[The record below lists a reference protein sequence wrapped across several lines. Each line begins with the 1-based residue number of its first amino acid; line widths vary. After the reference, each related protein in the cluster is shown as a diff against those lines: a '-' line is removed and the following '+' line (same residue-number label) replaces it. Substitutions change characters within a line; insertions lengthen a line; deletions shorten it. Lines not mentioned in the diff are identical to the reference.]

1 MGFEPTRAEPIGL
14 AVQRL
19 NHSATSSH
27 AMRHSTSGITIHLLV
42 EDIKVASAGNRTRI
56 NCLEGSYADHYTTDA
71 AHTIQPTICHTDKPN
86 LYVLDTSFETQ
97 AQKYQFNS
105 LGI

>member
-56 NCLEGSYADHYTTDA
+56 NCLEGSYAHHYTTSASCFFTKASYPHKQGTEGKAQRMVAKSA
-71 AHTIQPTICHTDKPN
+71 AI
-86 LYVLDTSFETQ
+86 
-97 AQKYQFNS
+97 
-105 LGI
+105 

>member
-19 NHSATSSH
+19 NHSATSSSWCSQTFGH
-27 AMRHSTSGITIHLLV
+27 NCPNACLASWLTWSGWGIRGLPPKQ
-42 EDIKVASAGNRTRI
+42 EEEKFASAGNRTRI

-71 AHTIQPTICHTDKPN
+71 TLP
-86 LYVLDTSFETQ
+86 V
-97 AQKYQFNS
+97 
-105 LGI
+105 